1 MSWVKILQ
9 NKASMTYRLCMLSL
23 YVYRFRTKKKKEKKN
38 FKRNKGNLDI
48 F

>member
-1 MSWVKILQ
+1 
-9 NKASMTYRLCMLSL
+9 MTYRLCMLSL
-23 YVYRFRTKKKKEKKN
+23 YVYKFRTKKKRKKN

>member
-23 YVYRFRTKKKKEKKN
+23 YVYKFRTKKKEKKN
-38 FKRNKGNLDI
+38 LKRNNGNLDI

>member
-1 MSWVKILQ
+1 
-9 NKASMTYRLCMLSL
+9 MTYRLCMLSL
-23 YVYRFRTKKKKEKKN
+23 YVYRFRTKRKKKKKN